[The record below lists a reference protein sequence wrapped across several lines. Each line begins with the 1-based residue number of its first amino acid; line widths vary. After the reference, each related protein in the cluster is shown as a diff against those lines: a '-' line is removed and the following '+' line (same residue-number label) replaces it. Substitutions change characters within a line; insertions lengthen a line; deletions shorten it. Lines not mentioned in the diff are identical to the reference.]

1 METFFLF
8 FFFTMSAKNKMLEK
22 KNYKNSR
29 VKLLKKKKQTLILKD
44 RFCSFKPKQ
53 QFSVGNHGFAF
64 KKCLTKGRTSLY
76 NEKKKKGSKTCVK
89 TGLESRRVNTF

>member
-8 FFFTMSAKNKMLEK
+8 FSLQCQLKIKCLKK

-44 RFCSFKPKQ
+44 RFRSFKPKQ

>member
-1 METFFLF
+1 
-8 FFFTMSAKNKMLEK
+8 MLEK

-44 RFCSFKPKQ
+44 RFRSFKPKQ

-76 NEKKKKGSKTCVK
+76 NEKKRLKDVCKNWFGKQASKHV
-89 TGLESRRVNTF
+89 LN